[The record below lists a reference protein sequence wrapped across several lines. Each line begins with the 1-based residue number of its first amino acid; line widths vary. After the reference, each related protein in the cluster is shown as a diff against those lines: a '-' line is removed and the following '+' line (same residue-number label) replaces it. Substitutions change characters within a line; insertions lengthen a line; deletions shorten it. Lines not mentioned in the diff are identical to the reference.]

1 MFKKLLK
8 TWLFKEHE
16 QKLQSEQKR
25 LEAINDEIKI
35 KRDYT
40 KRLSEVTIEMM
51 LKEKLKGLPKVVD
64 YDDDEV
70 MEEEGKLNF
79 YRKAKEILDNP
90 VFTAIVTRLA
100 TNQKELTWSEAK
112 SLEEINFGRAW
123 ASGVIDVRDE
133 VERLTNLYIEMTKKD
148 GDFDKFDVLDN

>member
-1 MFKKLLK
+1 MFKNLLK
-8 TWLFKEHE
+8 QWLFKEDE
-16 QKLQSEQKR
+16 QKLKSANER
-25 LEAINDEIKI
+25 LERLHFLQKEYYEDEKA
-35 KRDYT
+35 K
-40 KRLSEVTIEMM
+40 VTIEMM

-79 YRKAKEILDNP
+79 YRKAKDILDNP

-112 SLEEINFGRAW
+112 SLEEINFGRSW

-133 VERLTNLYIEMTKKD
+133 VERLAAIYVEMTKKD

>member
-1 MFKKLLK
+1 MFKNLLK
-8 TWLFKEHE
+8 QWLFKEDE
-16 QKLQSEQKR
+16 QKLKSANER
-25 LEAINDEIKI
+25 LERLHFLQKEYYEDEKA
-35 KRDYT
+35 K
-40 KRLSEVTIEMM
+40 VTIEMM

-79 YRKAKEILDNP
+79 YRKAKDILDNP

-112 SLEEINFGRAW
+112 SLEEINFGRSW

-148 GDFDKFDVLDN
+148 GDFDKFDVL